1 MLASLELSLEQSLT
15 RSFNECH
22 EPGLVLDAMKDTE
35 VSKEVITI
43 LKVFSRSLLSL
54 LNLKHT

>member
-1 MLASLELSLEQSLT
+1 MLASLKLSLEHSLT

-43 LKVFSRSLLSL
+43 LKVFSHSLLSL
-54 LNLKHT
+54 LKS